1 VFESTLFSNEW
12 FGVDNSM
19 IHFFVNEIFL
29 VKNDETDDV
38 WNGLLPN
45 ATLEKDVD
53 GVELVLVVVVDVDWG
68 GIDDALVVS
77 KKVMN

>member
-1 VFESTLFSNEW
+1 MFESTLFSNEW

>member
-1 VFESTLFSNEW
+1 MFESTLIFKW
-12 FGVDNSM
+12 M
-19 IHFFVNEIFL
+19 IWSRQFHDHVFVNEIFV

-68 GIDDALVVS
+68 RIDDALVVS
-77 KKVMN
+77 KKNMN